1 MKKNNK
7 IEILDSTLREG
18 EQTPNV
24 SFTKS
29 EKIKIAMMLDKFG
42 VDFIELGHP
51 AVSKNIYDS
60 IDSLNGLKLNAKKIV
75 HGRVLKSDIDDAI
88 KLGVEWIGVFFGT
101 SQEFLKDKYNVD
113 ENGALKIIEKG
124 IKYAK
129 DKGLKVRF
137 TAEDASRTGET
148 FLFRIAELVQ
158 KSGVDRF
165 SMADTVGILRPDKTS
180 ELVKSMVSFLDI
192 PVHIHCHN
200 DFGLATAN
208 AIEAVCSGAKCID
221 VTINGLGERCGL
233 PPLAEVTTGL
243 HELYGF
249 KNNWNLKLLKNLSDY
264 LDQITELKTHE
275 IRPITGQNAFT
286 HKAGLHISAMVK
298 NSKSYESISPKKL
311 NRYHSIIIDQFVS
324 KEAIIFR
331 LNKLG
336 INHTQELVED
346 LTNHIKTSS
355 KRTNWTDQ
363 EIISVIKGKD
373 KVLKIHE

>member
-75 HGRVLKSDIDDAI
+75 HGRVLKSDIDDAV

-180 ELVKSMVSFLDI
+180 ELVKSMVSLLDI

-264 LDQITELKTHE
+264 LDQITELKIHE

-346 LTNHIKTSS
+346 LTNHIKSSS

>member
-180 ELVKSMVSFLDI
+180 ELVKSMVSLLDI

-264 LDQITELKTHE
+264 LDQITELKIHE

-346 LTNHIKTSS
+346 LTNHIKSSS

>member
-60 IDSLNGLKLNAKKIV
+60 VDCLNGLKLNAKKIV

-88 KLGVEWIGVFFGT
+88 NLGVEWIGVFFGT
-101 SQEFLKDKYNVD
+101 SQDFLKDKYNVD

-137 TAEDASRTGET
+137 TAEDASRTGKT

-158 KSGVDRF
+158 QSGVDRF

-249 KNNWNLKLLKNLSDY
+249 KNNWNLKLLKSLSDY

-311 NRYHSIIIDQFVS
+311 NRYHSMIIDQFVS

-336 INHTQELVED
+336 INYNQVLIEN

-363 EIISVIKGKD
+363 EIISVIKEKD
-373 KVLKIHE
+373 KILKIHE

>member
-75 HGRVLKSDIDDAI
+75 HGRVLKSDIDDAV

-101 SQEFLKDKYNVD
+101 SQKFLKDKYNVD

-180 ELVKSMVSFLDI
+180 ELVKSMVSLLDI

-264 LDQITELKTHE
+264 LDQITELKIHE

>member
-60 IDSLNGLKLNAKKIV
+60 IDSLNDLKLNAKKIV
-75 HGRVLKSDIDDAI
+75 HGRVLKSDIDDAV

-180 ELVKSMVSFLDI
+180 ELVKSMVSLLDI

-264 LDQITELKTHE
+264 LDQITELKIHE

-346 LTNHIKTSS
+346 LTNHIKSSS

>member
-60 IDSLNGLKLNAKKIV
+60 IDSLNDLKLNAKKIV

-200 DFGLATAN
+200 DRSN
-208 AIEAVCSGAKCID
+208 YHDAK
-221 VTINGLGERCGL
+221 VV
-233 PPLAEVTTGL
+233 PPA
-243 HELYGF
+243 
-249 KNNWNLKLLKNLSDY
+249 
-264 LDQITELKTHE
+264 
-275 IRPITGQNAFT
+275 
-286 HKAGLHISAMVK
+286 KAL
-298 NSKSYESISPKKL
+298 
-311 NRYHSIIIDQFVS
+311 
-324 KEAIIFR
+324 
-331 LNKLG
+331 
-336 INHTQELVED
+336 
-346 LTNHIKTSS
+346 
-355 KRTNWTDQ
+355 
-363 EIISVIKGKD
+363 
-373 KVLKIHE
+373 

>member
-60 IDSLNGLKLNAKKIV
+60 IDSLNDLKLNAKKIV

-264 LDQITELKTHE
+264 LDQITELKIHE